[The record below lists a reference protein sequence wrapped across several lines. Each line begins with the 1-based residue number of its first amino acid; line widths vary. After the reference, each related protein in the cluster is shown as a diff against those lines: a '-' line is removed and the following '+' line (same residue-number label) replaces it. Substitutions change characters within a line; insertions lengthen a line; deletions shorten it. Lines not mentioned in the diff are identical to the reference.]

1 VDAGAAAAPAAAA
14 AATAPPAVATP
25 PVAGAP
31 PPAPRVLR
39 APDGPP
45 PLQITDTGIS
55 ALQVAGTVRP
65 DDKEPRFSAYT
76 CCNLHFSGD
85 WFSDLNYVSSDRVP
99 AGTPIKV
106 TGYGRWRVLVELDG
120 KPMRLGLD
128 YGRRGETLAQFARK
142 LTVDHD
148 PRPRIASFPP
158 IVQDAIR
165 EAKLL
170 PGMTREQVVMA
181 VGFPSR
187 YENAAGVTAHEWKL
201 WHSSRASYTVVFDDA
216 GRVRDIVVD
225 DWLRDNVVY
234 APKK

>member
-1 VDAGAAAAPAAAA
+1 MPPVAAAAP
-14 AATAPPAVATP
+14 
-25 PVAGAP
+25 
-31 PPAPRVLR
+31 PRVLR

-45 PLQITDTGIS
+45 PLHITDAGIP
-55 ALQVAGTVRP
+55 ALQVDGTVKP
-65 DDKEPRFSAYT
+65 GEKEPLFSAFT

-85 WFSDLNYVSSDRVP
+85 WFTDLNYASDVRVP

-106 TGYGRWRVLVELDG
+106 KGYGRWRVLVELDG

-128 YGRRGETLAQFARK
+128 YGRSGETLAQFARK
-142 LTVDHD
+142 LTVDRD

-165 EAKLL
+165 NAKLL

-187 YENAAGVTAHEWKL
+187 YENKSVNAAEWKM
-201 WHSSRASYTVVFDDA
+201 WHSSRGSYTVVFDET
-216 GRVRDIVVD
+216 GRVKDIVVD
-225 DWLRDNVVY
+225 DWLRENVVY
-234 APKK
+234 SRK